1 MGENIVATE
10 NFFTSLLYKQMVES
24 MDGDHSALIG
34 TRVRR
39 QAESKVAGKATH
51 STRGLSVVDFEDE
64 WEGID

>member
-34 TRVRR
+34 TRVQRR
-39 QAESKVAGKATH
+39 AESKVAGNATH
-51 STRGLSVVDFEDE
+51 TARVSYLL
-64 WEGID
+64 GISKTSGR